1 MADAEYQQLIEQ
13 YGALIER
20 RDWMYRQYCALEIQ
34 AMEFGNKVAALSNG
48 DYSAMN
54 AEYEHRQPL
63 TIVYTPT
70 LPPDEQE

>member
-1 MADAEYQQLIEQ
+1 
-13 YGALIER
+13 
-20 RDWMYRQYCALEIQ
+20 LEIQ